1 MTSSLALQRKRR
13 SFLTQLLCGGVALAT
28 AAGSGHAQESV
39 LRLSGQI
46 PPEVDTIYERG
57 LTWLKGAQTQEGGW
71 KGSYEG
77 AGVDGICLMA
87 FLASGEDPNY
97 GRHATT
103 VRRAVR
109 AIITQQD
116 EKTGYLPSSM
126 YHHGFGM
133 LALAEAY
140 GAVDES
146 LLWEG
151 GKKVRSIGAALELAI
166 RLATTSQK
174 NNRWGGWR
182 YAP

>member
-1 MTSSLALQRKRR
+1 MSDLWAPVLMANGIGSRIFLLAILTSCGAL
-13 SFLTQLLCGGVALAT
+13 LVPA
-28 AAGSGHAQESV
+28 HAQESA

-57 LTWLKGAQTQEGGW
+57 LTWLKAAQSPEGGW
-71 KGSYEG
+71 KGNNEG
-77 AGVDGICLMA
+77 SGVDGICLMA

-97 GRHATT
+97 GRHAAT

-151 GKKVRSIGAALELAI
+151 GKKLRSIGQSLELAI
-166 RLATTSQK
+166 KLAVTSQK
-174 NNRWGGWR
+174 
-182 YAP
+182 